1 MKAKPNP
8 WFIICKTFTVRAG
21 CNFLNLLH
29 QVVAVAE
36 EIGLE
41 VQVIAFNNTY
51 AHVIVKNCFPIV
63 YV

>member
-1 MKAKPNP
+1 VQY
-8 WFIICKTFTVRAG
+8 F
-21 CNFLNLLH
+21 NLLH

-51 AHVIVKNCFPIV
+51 AHVIVRNCFPIV
-63 YV
+63 CMFDHVHVLLNGRSHFKS